1 MNITNNNQ
9 PKLNSVSGVYNNN
22 STMCLEYILITKGM
36 IMKKIKLTKKQLKI
50 LKHSLEEYN
59 QFLCNIDEEQY
70 IENQK
75 VFGKNLRDNLQRI
88 ERKLYG

>member
-9 PKLNSVSGVYNNN
+9 PKLNNVSGVYNNN

-50 LKHSLEEYN
+50 LRHTFEEYN
-59 QFLCNIDEEQY
+59 QFLCNIGEEQY

-75 VFGKNLRDNLQRI
+75 IFGKNLRDNLQRI

>member
-36 IMKKIKLTKKQLKI
+36 IMKTIKLTKKQLKI
-50 LKHSLEEYN
+50 LRHSLEEYS

-70 IENQK
+70 TENQK
-75 VFGKNLRDNLQRI
+75 VFGKNLSDNIERI

>member
-36 IMKKIKLTKKQLKI
+36 IMKTIKLTKKQLKI
-50 LKHSLEEYN
+50 LKHSLGEYD
-59 QFLCNIDEEQY
+59 QFLCSIDDEQY
-70 IENQK
+70 IDHQK
-75 VFGKNLRDNLQRI
+75 TYGKNLRDNMQRL
-88 ERKLYG
+88 EKKLYG

>member
-36 IMKKIKLTKKQLKI
+36 IMKTIKLTKKQLEI
-50 LKHSLEEYN
+50 LRHCLGEYR
-59 QFLCNIDEEQY
+59 QFLTCIDDEQFRDQKQEFGNNLSNNIDR
-70 IENQK
+70 
-75 VFGKNLRDNLQRI
+75 LRN
-88 ERKLYG
+88 KLYG